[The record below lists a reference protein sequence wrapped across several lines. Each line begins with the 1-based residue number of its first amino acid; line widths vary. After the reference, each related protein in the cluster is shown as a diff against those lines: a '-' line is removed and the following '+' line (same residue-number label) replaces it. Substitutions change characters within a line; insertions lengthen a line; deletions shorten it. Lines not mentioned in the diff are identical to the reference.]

1 MVPWL
6 MKSSQSNFDLRS
18 PSSYLACSYLIAT
31 VMLNCRNY
39 LLCSNL
45 SQHHA
50 NSQDFNSSHPLKK
63 ELTIAERK
71 IQDLR
76 QVWYLTI
83 LLEL

>member
-1 MVPWL
+1 M
-6 MKSSQSNFDLRS
+6 SNASFMELLTENANLS
-18 PSSYLACSYLIAT
+18 KKIA
-31 VMLNCRNY
+31 
-39 LLCSNL
+39 LLEQDSNL

-83 LLEL
+83 HVGL